1 MTEIFPVIILI
12 YGLVIGYRKQAEE
25 ISNIVEE
32 SEEFKIKEY
41 EVWLKVVLRGNE
53 FDPNSTL
60 RT

>member
-12 YGLVIGYRKQAEE
+12 YGLVVGYRKQAEE
-25 ISNIVEE
+25 ISSIVEE
-32 SEEFKIKEY
+32 SEELKIKEH
-41 EVWLKVVLRGNE
+41 EVWLKVVLRGND